1 MATGKRTPRED
12 SLQMPQR
19 VTRQFRPP
27 PPESR
32 PYGRTAAERRN
43 GLLVNM
49 FQQIYQNARRAG
61 ATWIEVETRDRSFTA
76 SHDGRGEPDPSKLRH
91 GVTSGDR
98 GAAEERLSEALR
110 TGHGGPDMAITALRR
125 GALRVT
131 SVSRD
136 EVGRRGWTVEMPPA
150 SPVPES
156 QEHPHVTAGKA
167 VIEDVAL
174 LRGGTGTVT
183 AVDVGPALP
192 GDTAEQHELALAART
207 AKHQLPLPVTINGC
221 RLPSAT
227 SVTSREAVP
236 ATRVPWA
243 RIGVAVHPWRYIGVP
258 VEDRLKPGVQQARID
273 IALDENTANT
283 YVFGVETTL
292 FLPVV
297 AGNYALYRALV
308 DVTDPKAA
316 RKTLLEPN
324 DPDSREAR
332 HELYT
337 ESLKRVFETIADH
350 DDIVPFATRDKAR
363 RVGVDLPEPKDIEL
377 LPWTGGTARSTHAAG
392 VYALSDDPLP
402 GRRAV
407 IVDVPGMDRATAA
420 AFLAAAALQHERE
433 RHTPGPQ
440 HHAARRIMTKDT
452 VLAKPCA
459 ELAGY
464 AAYDRIPRITSVE
477 ILYTDP
483 ETNTREPIDTY
494 RVNHL
499 SWTTRARYAKRPHRG
514 LPRVPDITVR
524 VTMKGPADDGAGTGR
539 DAIETMEHWE
549 TPFAIVA
556 AGRDG
561 VAGLGADEV
570 LLSDDAERLLAT
582 LTKPGGRHDRSRTL
596 AEYLTASLQTD
607 AGAPHRTPDEV
618 LETMQALSEQL
629 LVGSDG
635 ARTARLEHALQ
646 RAMAEHG
653 SRHRASHAT
662 VRLDPGTATAEP
674 VVTVAYDE

>member
-1 MATGKRTPRED
+1 MANGKRTRRED
-12 SLQMPQR
+12 NLKMPQR

-49 FQQIYQNARRAG
+49 FQQVYQNARRAG
-61 ATWIEVETRDRSFTA
+61 ATWIEVETRDGSFTA

-91 GVTSGDR
+91 GVTSRDR
-98 GAAEERLSEALR
+98 GAPDERLCEALR
-110 TGHGGPDMAITALRR
+110 TGRGGPDMATTALRR

-136 EVGRRGWTVEMPPA
+136 EVGRRGWTVEIPPA

-156 QEHPHVTAGKA
+156 LEHPHVTADKA
-167 VIEDVAL
+167 VVEDVAL

-183 AVDVGPALP
+183 SVDVGPALP

-207 AKHQLPLPVTINGC
+207 AEHQLPLPVTINGC
-221 RLPSAT
+221 RLPSAA
-227 SVTSREAVP
+227 SVTSRTADP

-243 RIGVAVHPWRYIGVP
+243 RIGVAVHPWRYIGEP
-258 VEDRLKPGVQQARID
+258 VEDRLKSGLQQAKID
-273 IALDENTANT
+273 IALDENAANT
-283 YVFGVETTL
+283 NVFGVATTL
-292 FLPVV
+292 FLPVI

-324 DPDSREAR
+324 NPDSRETR
-332 HELYT
+332 NELYN
-337 ESLKRVFETIADH
+337 ESLKRVFEAIAEH
-350 DDIVPFATRDKAR
+350 DDIVPFATRDTAR
-363 RVGVDLPEPKDIEL
+363 RVGVDLPEPKDVEL

-392 VYALSDDPLP
+392 VYALADDPLP

-407 IVDVPGMDRATAA
+407 IIDVPGMDSATAA
-420 AFLAAAALQHERE
+420 AFLAAATLQQGRA
-433 RHTPGPQ
+433 RPTPGPQ

-452 VLAKPCA
+452 VLAKPCG

-464 AAYDRIPRITSVE
+464 AAYDRIPRITGVE

-499 SWTTRARYAKRPHRG
+499 SWTTRTRYAKRPHRG

-524 VTMKGPADDGAGTGR
+524 VTMKRPADDEAGTTR
-539 DAIETMEHWE
+539 DSIETMEHWE

-561 VAGLGADEV
+561 EGWLGADDV
-570 LLSDDAERLLAT
+570 LLSDDAERLLTT
-582 LTKPGGRHDRSRTL
+582 LSKPSGRHDQSRTL
-596 AEYLTASLQTD
+596 AEYLAGSLQDD
-607 AGAPHRTPDEV
+607 ASAPHRTPDEV
-618 LETMQALSEQL
+618 LETMERLSEQL
-629 LVGSDG
+629 LVGSEP
-635 ARTARLEHALQ
+635 ARTARIEHALQ
-646 RAMAEHG
+646 KAMVEHG
-653 SRHRASHAT
+653 THHRASHAT
-662 VRLDPGTATAEP
+662 VRLEPSTETAEP
-674 VVTVAYDE
+674 VVTVGYDD